1 MMLDSTFPPI
11 NWQKTLKIAR
21 WVAILTLLLYLG
33 LESSA
38 AIDANSDR
46 VMAYQKISAMIREL
60 AVLIIDFA
68 RPFVEVI
75 LLLMLVDWAVR
86 RFNIQLTIPPFA
98 DWKVANIVVVLVMGG
113 FVVAALRGLTGVTY
127 LRDLALVVMGF
138 YFGRSVLKSA

>member
-1 MMLDSTFPPI
+1 MLDSTFPPI

-98 DWKVANIVVVLVMGG
+98 EWKVANIVVILVMGG

-138 YFGRSVLKSA
+138 YFGRSVLK

>member
-98 DWKVANIVVVLVMGG
+98 EWKVANIVVILVMGG

-138 YFGRSVLKSA
+138 YFGRSVLK

>member
-1 MMLDSTFPPI
+1 MLDSTFPPI
-11 NWQKTLKIAR
+11 NWQKTLKIAQ

-98 DWKVANIVVVLVMGG
+98 EWKVANIVVILVMGG

-138 YFGRSVLKSA
+138 YFGRSVIK

>member
-1 MMLDSTFPPI
+1 MLDSTFPPI
-11 NWQKTLKIAR
+11 NWQKTLKTAR

-38 AIDANSDR
+38 AIDADSDR

-60 AVLIIDFA
+60 ATFMLDFA

-138 YFGRSVLKSA
+138 YFGRSVLKSE

>member
-46 VMAYQKISAMIREL
+46 VMAYQKISAMIQQL

-98 DWKVANIVVVLVMGG
+98 DWKVEPTPAPPQQCAPACRKQSLWSPWWIGQCQ
-113 FVVAALRGLTGVTY
+113 
-127 LRDLALVVMGF
+127 
-138 YFGRSVLKSA
+138 

>member
-1 MMLDSTFPPI
+1 MLDSTFPPI

-98 DWKVANIVVVLVMGG
+98 EWKVANIVVILVMGG

>member
-1 MMLDSTFPPI
+1 MLDSTFPPI

-46 VMAYQKISAMIREL
+46 VMAYQKISAMIQEL

-75 LLLMLVDWAVR
+75 LLLLLVDWAVR

>member
-98 DWKVANIVVVLVMGG
+98 EWKVANIVVILVMGG

>member
-46 VMAYQKISAMIREL
+46 VVAYQKISAMIREL

-98 DWKVANIVVVLVMGG
+98 EWKVANIVVILVMGG

>member
-1 MMLDSTFPPI
+1 MMMLDSTFPPI

-98 DWKVANIVVVLVMGG
+98 DWKVANIIVILVMGG
-113 FVVAALRGLTGVTY
+113 FVVAALHGLTGVTY

-138 YFGRSVLKSA
+138 YFGRSVLK